1 MSNPVQ
7 THYQLY
13 PYPEYPLFASV
24 RRSDTYAI
32 NLNALWCRFNS
43 SLPPVSVKKILLAGC
58 GTFSPYPWSLA
69 NPDSEITALDL
80 SERSLKR
87 ARLHCLLHGR
97 RNVTYQ
103 CGDLLDNA
111 DEPGEFGLIDS
122 YGVLHHLDDPL
133 SGLKALEARLVSGG
147 ILRIMVYSRY
157 ARRDE
162 ESIRRALRLLKVS
175 EPLKVRRLLAKAEGG
190 SRLAHYLASSC
201 EAKSEAGIADAL
213 LHPKV
218 HTFRIRELMDMIRQT
233 SLEPLLFAHQDALV
247 NIQEEVE
254 RVQTLE
260 KERSSPGNFVL
271 YLGRNISPADRNPE
285 KSMIMLNPC
294 LTDAVSRF
302 SLRPPHI
309 PPRTGHENPP
319 LGRSERSFLRQFI
332 TPVRRGELCS
342 DAAETVDAYKL
353 ALFLVEYLVD
363 STPHRVY
370 FPSTQKTS

>member
-13 PYPEYPLFASV
+13 PYPEYPLLASV
-24 RRSDTYAI
+24 RRPDTYAI
-32 NLNALWCRFNS
+32 NLNALWCRFNGE
-43 SLPPVSVKKILLAGC
+43 LPPAAAKKILIAGC

-69 NPDSEITALDL
+69 NPDAKITALDL
-80 SERSLKR
+80 SERSLRR
-87 ARLHCLLHGR
+87 ARLHCLLHWR
-97 RNVTYQ
+97 RNVVYQ

-111 DEPGEFGLIDS
+111 DNPGTFGLIDS
-122 YGVLHHLDDPL
+122 YGVLHHLDNPL
-133 SGLKALEARLVSGG
+133 SGLKALEARLMSGG

-162 ESIRRALRLLKVS
+162 ESIRRALRLLKIS
-175 EPLKVRRLLAKAEGG
+175 EPMQVRRLLARANRG

-201 EAKSEAGIADAL
+201 EAESESGIADAL

-218 HTFRIRELMDMIRQT
+218 HTFRIGELMAMIRQT

-247 NIQEEVE
+247 DIKEEVE

-271 YLGRNISPADRNPE
+271 YLGKNISPADRNPE
-285 KSMIMLNPC
+285 KSMIRLNPC

-302 SLRPPHI
+302 RVRPLHI

-319 LGRSERSFLRQFI
+319 LGRSERTFLRRFE
-332 TPVRRGELCS
+332 TPVRR
-342 DAAETVDAYKL
+342 AALSTETAATVDTYKR
-353 ALFLVEYLVD
+353 ALFLMEYSVD

-370 FPSTQKTS
+370 FPST